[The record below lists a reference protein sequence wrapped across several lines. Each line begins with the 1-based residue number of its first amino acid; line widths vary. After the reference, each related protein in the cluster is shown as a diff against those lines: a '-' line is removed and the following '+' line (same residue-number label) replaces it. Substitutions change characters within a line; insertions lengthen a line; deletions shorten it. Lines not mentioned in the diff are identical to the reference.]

1 MCQRERV
8 CRARRARGQAGTGD
22 APTASNGASVRV
34 PQCLRARLQLS
45 MKPPPVWLGVRL
57 SDECIGRVLF
67 LLRFQKEGSKK
78 GSSEKR
84 YDFIAI
90 SRSLWNVVAVM
101 VQKSQNIDEPFCN
114 SRSVF
119 S

>member
-67 LLRFQKEGSKK
+67 LLRFQKEGFKK
-78 GSSEKR
+78 R
-84 YDFIAI
+84 IF
-90 SRSLWNVVAVM
+90 
-101 VQKSQNIDEPFCN
+101 
-114 SRSVF
+114 
-119 S
+119 